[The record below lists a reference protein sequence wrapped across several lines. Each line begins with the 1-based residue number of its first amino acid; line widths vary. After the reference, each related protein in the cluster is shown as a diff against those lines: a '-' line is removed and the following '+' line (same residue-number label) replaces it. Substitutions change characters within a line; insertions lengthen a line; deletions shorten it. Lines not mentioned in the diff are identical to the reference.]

1 MTQPCHK
8 DTTLNQQCCDSKHKT
23 EEESRAQFHHRT
35 SPPTTNTTPQ
45 DRRGM
50 RTIRGE
56 QTMRRGA
63 RQHEMPYPIRT
74 RDNTQPTPPPF
85 NETTTHTRRGTPTRR
100 RGTPHTRQG
109 RPSTQPPFTHHATHH
124 PLCHPTIHN
133 GPTHHHDE
141 GGSAQRIPHH
151 TNTTHPH
158 TTHHTPHT
166 RQRTMHDMTAVSAST
181 AMG

>member
-74 RDNTQPTPPPF
+74 RDNTQPTPRHSMRPPRTQDGGHQHADGGHRTQDRGGHQHSRPSLTMPPTIRYATPPSTTAPP
-85 NETTTHTRRGTPTRR
+85 TTTTRGGAHRGYPTTR
-100 RGTPHTRQG
+100 TPHTR
-109 RPSTQPPFTHHATHH
+109 T
-124 PLCHPTIHN
+124 
-133 GPTHHHDE
+133 
-141 GGSAQRIPHH
+141 
-151 TNTTHPH
+151 PH
-158 TTHHTPHT
+158 TTHHTPGKEQCT
-166 RQRTMHDMTAVSAST
+166 T
-181 AMG
+181 